1 MNGILETLLGSR
13 LRAKVLGW
21 LFTHPDERYFVRQ
34 LTALVE
40 EDSTNVSRELARL
53 EKNDI
58 LISTTEGKQKYYQAN
73 RQSPLFDDLHG
84 IIVKTAGVADAL
96 RSALASAIG
105 QIKVAFIFGSMASGD
120 ERKRSDID
128 VMIVGRVSFEDV
140 VSLLSEAEE
149 KLGREVNPVV
159 YPITEFR
166 HKIRD
171 GHHFLNTVLKGERIF
186 LIGNEDELTKLVSRE
201 TSPVSQPFRLPQNR
215 LAEFCHEH
223 HIRKLSLFGS
233 VLTKNFRLDSDI
245 DVLVEFEPGHVPGFA
260 IIGME
265 NELSRLVGR
274 KVDLRTAGDL
284 SRYFRDKVVR
294 EAKVEYAQTQS

>member
-21 LFTHPDERYFVRQ
+21 LLTHPDERYFVRQ
-34 LTALVE
+34 LTTLVA

-53 EKNDI
+53 EKTGI
-58 LISTTEGKQKYYQAN
+58 LVSTTEGKQKYYQAN
-73 RQSPLFDDLHG
+73 QKSPLFNELHG
-84 IIVKTAGVADAL
+84 IIVKTVGVADVL
-96 RSALASAIG
+96 RSALAPLAG
-105 QIKVAFIFGSMASGD
+105 RIKVAFILGSMVSGD
-120 ERKRSDID
+120 EKRRSDID
-128 VMIVGRVSFEDV
+128 VMIIGRISFEGV
-140 VSLLSEAEE
+140 VSLLSPAEE
-149 KLGREVNPVV
+149 KLGREINPVV
-159 YPITEFR
+159 YPVTEFKQ
-166 HKIRD
+166 KIRD
-171 GHHFLNTVLKGERIF
+171 NHHFLNTVLEGDKVF
-186 LIGNEDELTKLVSRE
+186 VIGNEYELTKLISRE